1 MGQACQICGEE
12 LRTFC
17 FLNGPWALGQA
28 LSLYVVPGGVQ
39 HCICGLPSDLSRV
52 S

>member
-1 MGQACQICGEE
+1 MGQAKYVHGEE
-12 LRTFC
+12 PRTFC
-17 FLNGPWALGQA
+17 FLNGPWVLGQA